1 MNILPG
7 NMRFGAGQPV
17 KRLEDQRLLTGKGQ
31 FIDDK
36 PEDGALWL
44 HVLRSPHAHAK
55 IVSIDVKAAKDMP
68 GVEAVYT
75 GADLVADNVGTIP
88 TLSVFMRPDGKP
100 MTVPPRRLLAH
111 EIVRFAGEPVA
122 AVVATSRVAAQ
133 TAAEAIAVGY
143 EVLPSVIDPVEAVKP
158 GAPVVWPEAPDN
170 IVAVMSYGDAAK
182 VEEAFAKAAHT
193 VSLDLVSQRLVP
205 SAMEPRSTI
214 AEVEKKTGRLIL
226 HVQSQT
232 PGSTRDVLAEAV
244 LKRPKESV
252 RVLVGDIGGGFGQKT
267 NLYPEDGIV
276 AYAATKLSRKVRWRG
291 DRTDE
296 FVGGTH
302 GRDLTSTGEFALDAK
317 GRVLAY
323 RVRSL
328 GGTGAYSTGAGNI
341 IPLVLGPFVQS
352 GVYDLPLVHYEV
364 KSVMTNTAPVGAYR
378 GAGRPEGVF
387 IVERLMDAAA
397 RQIGI
402 DPRTIRKLNYIKPA
416 QLPYTNAVG
425 QIYNSGAFAHML
437 ERASDLADWN
447 GFSARKKAAKK
458 KGLLYGR
465 GLTSYIEWTGGRA
478 HTEKVSLH
486 ATAEGR
492 VILHSG
498 TMAMGQGL
506 QTTYTQMVSEALGIP
521 MDRIDIVQGDT
532 DLATGF
538 GSVGSR
544 SLFVGG
550 TALAV
555 SANDL
560 IAKAREKAANELEA
574 SVEDIEYRDGMF
586 TVVGTDK
593 RIAVRDRE
601 GEDGA
606 RLSVD
611 SAGEVDGPSWPNG
624 THICEVEIDPETGVT
639 RVVRY
644 ITVDDVGVAVNP
656 MLVTGQIH
664 GGVAQ
669 GIGQA
674 LYEGVAY
681 DAEGQL
687 LTASYQDYCV
697 PRADDIPPI
706 TLTLD
711 ESAPCSTNPLGAKGC
726 GESGAIGGT
735 PCIANGVIDALADR
749 HQEPADTAD
758 ADEGLAGDPGRQ
770 GGRSCSLRTC
780 FRMRPSPWRRPLPL
794 TLIGSMDSGSP
805 SPRPR
810 NDGEEGAY
818 NPAPSWRRCRAGSP
832 TSRRRSCRPGR

>member
-7 NMRFGAGQPV
+7 NLRFGAGKPV
-17 KRLEDQRLLTGKGQ
+17 KRLEDQRLLTGKGN

-44 HVLRSPHAHAK
+44 YVLRSPHAHAK
-55 IVSIDVKAAKDMP
+55 IKAIDTKAAAEMN
-68 GVEAVYT
+68 GVAAVFT
-75 GADLVADNVGTIP
+75 GADLVRDDVGTIP
-88 TLSVFMRPDGKP
+88 TLAVFQRPDGKP

-122 AVVATSRVAAQ
+122 AVVASSRVLAQ
-133 TAAEAIAVGY
+133 SAAEAIEVEY
-143 EVLPSVIDPVEAVKP
+143 EVLPSVVDPLEAIKP
-158 GAPVVWPEAPDN
+158 GAPVVWPDAPDN
-170 IVAVMSYGDAAK
+170 IVAAMNYGDAAK
-182 VEEAFAKAAHT
+182 VEEAFAKAAHKI
-193 VSLDLVSQRLVP
+193 SLDLVSQRLVP

-214 AEVEKKTGRLIL
+214 AEVERKSGRLLL

-232 PGSTRDVLAEAV
+232 PGSTRDILAEV
-244 LKRPKESV
+244 LKRPKENI

-267 NLYPEDGIV
+267 SLYPEDGIV
-276 AYAATKLSRKVRWRG
+276 AYAATRLGKKIRWRG

-302 GRDLTSTGEFALDAK
+302 GRDLTSTGEFALDEK

-323 RVRSL
+323 RVRSV
-328 GGTGAYSTGAGNI
+328 GGTGAYSTGAGNV

-397 RQIGI
+397 RQTGI
-402 DPRTIRKLNYIKPA
+402 DPRTIRKVNYVKPA

-425 QIYNSGAFAHML
+425 QVYDSGAFAHML
-437 ERASDLADWN
+437 DRAVKLSDWD
-447 GFSARKKAAKK
+447 GFNARKRAAKK
-458 KGLLYGR
+458 RGMLYGR
-465 GLTSYIEWTGGRA
+465 GLTSYIEWTGGRV
-478 HTEKVSLH
+478 HNEKVSLH

-492 VILHSG
+492 VVLHSG

-506 QTTYTQMVSEALGIP
+506 QTTYTQMVSDSLGVP
-521 MDRIDIVQGDT
+521 MDKIDVIQGDT
-532 DLATGF
+532 DLAIGF

-550 TALAV
+550 TAVAV

-560 IAKAREKAANELEA
+560 INKAREKASQLLET
-574 SVEDIEYRDGMF
+574 SVEDIEYRDGLL

-593 RIAVRDRE
+593 RITLFEIAQK
-601 GEDGA
+601 EDGA
-606 RLSVD
+606 KLSVD
-611 SAGEVDGPSWPNG
+611 SEGEVDGPSWPNG

-644 ITVDDVGVAVNP
+644 TTVDDVGRAVNP
-656 MLVTGQIH
+656 MLVTGQVH

-687 LTASYQDYCV
+687 LTASYQDYCL
-697 PRADDIPPI
+697 PRADDVPPI
-706 TLTLD
+706 AVTLD
-711 ESAPCSTNPLGAKGC
+711 ESAPCRTNPLGAKGC
-726 GESGAIGGT
+726 GESGAIGGP
-735 PCIANGVIDALADR
+735 PCIANGVMDALAEFGIT
-749 HQEPADTAD
+749 QLPT
-758 ADEGLAGDPGRQ
+758 
-770 GGRSCSLRTC
+770 
-780 FRMRPSPWRRPLPL
+780 PL
-794 TLIGSMDSGSP
+794 TPQKVWQAI
-805 SPRPR
+805 R
-810 NDGEEGAY
+810 EA
-818 NPAPSWRRCRAGSP
+818 RAV
-832 TSRRRSCRPGR
+832 RA

>member
-17 KRLEDQRLLTGKGQ
+17 KRLEDPRLLTGKGL

-44 HVLRSPHAHAK
+44 HVLRSPHAHAN
-55 IVSIDVKAAKDMP
+55 IVSIDTQAAAGMP
-68 GVEAVYT
+68 GIEAIYT
-75 GADLVADNVGTIP
+75 GADLIADDVGTIP
-88 TLSVFMRPDGKP
+88 TLSIFKRPDGSP

-111 EIVRFAGEPVA
+111 ETVRYAGEPVA

-133 TAAEAIAVGY
+133 TAAEAIEIDY
-143 EVLPSVIDPVEAVKP
+143 KVLPSVVDPIEATKP
-158 GAPVVWPEAPDN
+158 GAPAVWADAPDN
-170 IVAVMSYGDAAK
+170 IAAVMSYGDAAK
-182 VEEAFAKAAHT
+182 VESAFASAAHI

-214 AEVEKKTGRLIL
+214 AEIDKESGRLIL

-232 PGSTRDVLAEAV
+232 PTATRDALAEAV

-267 NLYPEDGIV
+267 NLFPEDGIV

-296 FVGGTH
+296 FVGGSH

-317 GRVLAY
+317 GRVQAY

-328 GGTGAYSTGAGNI
+328 GGTGAYLTGGGAI

-352 GVYDLPLVHYEV
+352 GVYDLPLVHYEI
-364 KSVMTNTAPVGAYR
+364 KAVMTNTAPVGAYR

-402 DPRTIRKLNYIKPA
+402 DPRAIRKANYIKPA

-425 QIYNSGAFAHML
+425 QVYDSGAFAHML
-437 ERASDLADWN
+437 DRASALADWD
-447 GFSARKKAAKK
+447 GFAARKKAAKK

-478 HTEKVSLH
+478 HSEKVSLH

-506 QTTYTQMVSEALGIP
+506 QTTYTQMVSESLGIA

-532 DLATGF
+532 DRATGF
-538 GSVGSR
+538 GSIGSR

-555 SANDL
+555 SANDM
-560 IAKAREKAANELEA
+560 IAKAREKASNILEA
-574 SVEDIEYRDGMF
+574 SVEDIEYRDGML
-586 TVVGTDK
+586 TVVGTD
-593 RIAVRDRE
+593 RRVGLFEIAGKE
-601 GEDGA
+601 NGA
-606 RLSVD
+606 RLMVD
-611 SAGEVDGPSWPNG
+611 SEGVVDGPSWPNG
-624 THICEVEIDPETGVT
+624 THICEVEIDPETGVSK
-639 RVVRY
+639 VVRY
-644 ITVDDVGVAVNP
+644 TTVDDVGVAINP
-656 MLVTGQIH
+656 MLVSGQIH

-674 LYEGVAY
+674 LYEGVSY
-681 DAEGQL
+681 DPEGQL
-687 LTASYQDYCV
+687 LTASYQDYCL

-706 TLTLD
+706 TVTLD
-711 ESAPCSTNPLGAKGC
+711 ESAPCKTNPLGAKGC
-726 GESGAIGGT
+726 GESGAIGGP
-735 PCIANGVIDALADR
+735 PCIANGMMDALS
-749 HQEPADTAD
+749 ELGITNMN
-758 ADEGLAGDPGRQ
+758 
-770 GGRSCSLRTC
+770 T
-780 FRMRPSPWRRPLPL
+780 PL
-794 TLIGSMDSGSP
+794 TPMKVWQAIRDAKSA
-805 SPRPR
+805 RV
-810 NDGEEGAY
+810 
-818 NPAPSWRRCRAGSP
+818 
-832 TSRRRSCRPGR
+832 

>member
-31 FIDDK
+31 FIDDR

-44 HVLRSPHAHAK
+44 HVLRSPHAHAR
-55 IVSIDVKAAKDMP
+55 IVSIDTKAAAGMP
-68 GVEAVYT
+68 DVEAIYT
-75 GADLVADNVGTIP
+75 GADLIADDIGTLP
-88 TLSVFMRPDGKP
+88 TLAIFKRPDGSP

-122 AVVATSRVAAQ
+122 AVVATSRLAAQ
-133 TAAEAIAVGY
+133 NAAEAIAIDY
-143 EVLPSVIDPVEAVKP
+143 EVLPSVVDPVAAIKP
-158 GAPVVWPEAPDN
+158 GAPSVWPDAPDN

-182 VEEAFAKAAHT
+182 VEAAFASAKHV
-193 VSLDLVSQRLVP
+193 VSLDLVSQRLIP

-214 AEVEKKTGRLIL
+214 AEIDKTGRLIL

-232 PGSTRDVLAEAV
+232 PGSTRDLLAESV

-267 NLYPEDGIV
+267 SLYPEDGIV
-276 AYAATKLSRKVRWRG
+276 AYAAVKLGRKVRWRG

-317 GRVLAY
+317 GRVQAY
-323 RVRSL
+323 RVRSI
-328 GGTGAYSTGAGNI
+328 GGTGAYSTGTGNI
-341 IPLVLGPFVQS
+341 IPLVLGPFVQT
-352 GVYDLPLVHYEV
+352 GVYDLPLVHFEI

-378 GAGRPEGVF
+378 GAGRPEAVF

-397 RQIGI
+397 RQIGM
-402 DPRTIRKLNYIKPA
+402 DPRAIRKVNYIKPA
-416 QLPYTNAVG
+416 QLPYTNAAG
-425 QIYNSGAFAHML
+425 QVYDSGAFAHML
-437 ERASDLADWN
+437 ERASELADWD
-447 GFSARKKAAKK
+447 GFAARKKAARK

-492 VILHSG
+492 VVLHSG

-506 QTTYTQMVSEALGIP
+506 QTTYSQMVAASLGVA
-521 MDRIDIVQGDT
+521 IDKIDVIQGDT

-550 TALAV
+550 TAVAV
-555 SANDL
+555 STSDM
-560 IAKAREKAANELEA
+560 IAKAREKASNLLET
-574 SVEDIEYRDGMF
+574 SIDDIEYRDGWL
-586 TVVGTDK
+586 TVVGTDR
-593 RIAVRDRE
+593 RIGLFDIAKKE
-601 GEDGA
+601 SGA

-611 SAGEVDGPSWPNG
+611 SEGEVDGPSWPNG
-624 THICEVEIDPETGVT
+624 THICEVEIDPETGVSK
-639 RVVRY
+639 VVRY
-644 ITVDDVGVAVNP
+644 TTVDDVGVAVNP
-656 MLVTGQIH
+656 MLVTGQVH

-674 LYEGVAY
+674 LYEGVSY
-681 DAEGQL
+681 DEEGQL

-697 PRADDIPPI
+697 PRADDVPPI
-706 TLTLD
+706 TVTLD
-711 ESAPCSTNPLGAKGC
+711 DSAPCRTNPLGAKGC
-726 GESGAIGGT
+726 GESGAIGGP
-735 PCIANGVIDALADR
+735 PCIANGVMDALSDLGIS
-749 HQEPADTAD
+749 
-758 ADEGLAGDPGRQ
+758 GLN
-770 GGRSCSLRTC
+770 T
-780 FRMRPSPWRRPLPL
+780 PL
-794 TLIGSMDSGSP
+794 TPVKIWQAIREAKAAL
-805 SPRPR
+805 
-810 NDGEEGAY
+810 
-818 NPAPSWRRCRAGSP
+818 
-832 TSRRRSCRPGR
+832 

>member
-17 KRLEDQRLLTGKGQ
+17 KRLEDQRLLTGKGL

-44 HVLRSPHAHAK
+44 HVLRSPHAHAR
-55 IVSIDVKAAKDMP
+55 IVSVDTKAAAEMP

-75 GADLVADNVGTIP
+75 GADLVADDIGTLP
-88 TLSVFMRPDGKP
+88 TLLVFKRPDGSS
-100 MTVPPRRLLAH
+100 MTAPPRRLLAH
-111 EIVRFAGEPVA
+111 EIVRFAGAPVA
-122 AVVATSRVAAQ
+122 AVVATSRFAAQ
-133 TAAEAIAVGY
+133 TAAEAIVVEY
-143 EVLPSVIDPVEAVKP
+143 DVLPPVVDPVAATRP
-158 GAPVVWPEAPDN
+158 GAPAVWAEAPDN
-170 IVAVMSYGDAAK
+170 IVAAMSYGDAAA
-182 VEEAFAKAAHT
+182 VEAAFAGAAHV
-193 VSLDLVSQRLVP
+193 VSLDLISQKLIP

-214 AEVEKKTGRLIL
+214 AEIEKKTGRLIL

-232 PGSTRDVLAEAV
+232 PGSTRDLLAEAV

-267 NLYPEDGIV
+267 SLYPEDGMV
-276 AYAATKLSRKVRWRG
+276 AYAAVKLNRKVRWRG

-323 RVRSL
+323 RVRSV
-328 GGTGAYSTGAGNI
+328 GGTGAYMSSTANV
-341 IPLVLGPFVQS
+341 IPLVLVPFVQS

-364 KSVMTNTAPVGAYR
+364 KAVMTHTAPVGAYR

-397 RQIGI
+397 RQIGM
-402 DPRTIRKLNYIKPA
+402 DPRAIRKVNYIKPA
-416 QLPYTNAVG
+416 QMPYTNAVG
-425 QIYNSGAFAHML
+425 QVYDSGAFAHML
-437 ERASDLADWN
+437 ERASKLADWD
-447 GFSARKKAAKK
+447 GFAARKKAARK

-506 QTTYTQMVSEALGIP
+506 QTAYSQMVAASLGVG
-521 MDRIDIVQGDT
+521 IDSIDVVQGDT
-532 DLATGF
+532 DLAQGF

-550 TALAV
+550 TAVAV
-555 SANDL
+555 SSNDL
-560 IAKAREKAANELEA
+560 IVKAREKAANLLEA
-574 SVEDIEYRDGMF
+574 SVEDIEYLNGMLS
-586 TVVGTDK
+586 VVGTD
-593 RIAVRDRE
+593 RRVGLFEIAKKE
-601 GEDGA
+601 SGA

-611 SAGEVDGPSWPNG
+611 TTSEVDGPSWPNG
-624 THICEVEIDPETGVT
+624 THICEVEIDPETGVSK
-639 RVVRY
+639 VVRY
-644 ITVDDVGVAVNP
+644 TTVDDVGVAVNP
-656 MLVTGQIH
+656 MLVTGQVH

-674 LYEGVAY
+674 LYEGVTY
-681 DAEGQL
+681 DTEGQL
-687 LTASYQDYCV
+687 LTASYQDYCL
-697 PRADDIPPI
+697 PRAGDIPPI
-706 TLTLD
+706 EVTLD
-711 ESAPCSTNPLGAKGC
+711 DSAPCRTNPLGAKGC
-726 GESGAIGGT
+726 GESGAIGGP
-735 PCIANGVIDALADR
+735 PCITNGVMDALSELGIKTL
-749 HQEPADTAD
+749 HT
-758 ADEGLAGDPGRQ
+758 
-770 GGRSCSLRTC
+770 
-780 FRMRPSPWRRPLPL
+780 PL
-794 TLIGSMDSGSP
+794 TPMKVWLAI
-805 SPRPR
+805 RQ
-810 NDGEEGAY
+810 AK
-818 NPAPSWRRCRAGSP
+818 AG
-832 TSRRRSCRPGR
+832 GGVN

>member
-1 MNILPG
+1 MERLEDKLMNILPG
-7 NMRFGAGQPV
+7 DMRFGAGQPV

-36 PEDGALWL
+36 PDDGALWV
-44 HVLRSPHAHAK
+44 HVLRSPHAHAR
-55 IVSIDVKAAKDMP
+55 IVSIDRTAASEVS

-75 GADLVADNVGTIP
+75 GADLVADDIGTLP
-88 TLSVFMRPDGKP
+88 TLLVFQRPDGSP
-100 MTVPPRRLLAH
+100 MTTPPRRLLAH
-111 EIVRFAGEPVA
+111 EVVRFVGEPVA

-133 TAAEAIAVGY
+133 TAAEAIAVEY
-143 EVLPSVIDPVEAVKP
+143 HVLPSVIDPAEAIKP
-158 GAPVVWPEAPDN
+158 GAPAVWAEVPDN
-170 IVAVMSYGDAAK
+170 IVAGMSYGDAAA
-182 VEEAFAKAAHT
+182 VEAAFAGAAHV

-214 AEVEKKTGRLIL
+214 AEVEKKSGRLTL

-232 PGSTRDVLAEAV
+232 PGSTRDLLAEAV

-267 NLYPEDGIV
+267 SLHPEDGIV
-276 AYAATKLSRKVRWRG
+276 AYAAVKLGRKIRWRG

-317 GRVLAY
+317 GRVQAY

-328 GGTGAYSTGAGNI
+328 GGTGAYITGAGTI

-364 KSVMTNTAPVGAYR
+364 KAVMTHTAPVGAYR

-397 RQIGI
+397 RQIGM
-402 DPRTIRKLNYIKPA
+402 DPRAIRKANYVKPA

-425 QIYNSGAFAHML
+425 QIYDSGAFAHML
-437 ERASDLADWN
+437 ERATELADWD
-447 GFSARKKAAKK
+447 GFAARKKAAKK

-492 VILHSG
+492 IILHSG
-498 TMAMGQGL
+498 TQAMGQGL
-506 QTTYTQMVSEALGIP
+506 QTTYSQMIAASLGIRL
-521 MDRIDIVQGDT
+521 DRIDVVQGDT

-550 TALAV
+550 TAVAV
-555 SANDL
+555 SAGDL
-560 IAKAREKAANELEA
+560 IAKAREKAASLLET
-574 SVEDIEYRDGMF
+574 SIEDIEYRDGWL
-586 TVVGTDK
+586 TVVGTDR
-593 RIAVRDRE
+593 RIGLFDIAKKE
-601 GEDGA
+601 NGA

-611 SAGEVDGPSWPNG
+611 SEGEVDGPSWPNG
-624 THICEVEIDPETGVT
+624 THICEVEIDPETGVSQ
-639 RVVRY
+639 VVRY
-644 ITVDDVGVAVNP
+644 TTVDDVGVAVNP
-656 MLVTGQIH
+656 MLVTGQVH

-681 DAEGQL
+681 DADGQL

-697 PRADDIPPI
+697 PRAGDIPPI
-706 TLTLD
+706 AVTLD
-711 ESAPCSTNPLGAKGC
+711 DSAPCRTNPLGAKGC
-726 GESGAIGGT
+726 GESGAIGGP
-735 PCIANGVIDALADR
+735 PCITNGVMDAL
-749 HQEPADTAD
+749 EELGIKT
-758 ADEGLAGDPGRQ
+758 LN
-770 GGRSCSLRTC
+770 T
-780 FRMRPSPWRRPLPL
+780 PL
-794 TLIGSMDSGSP
+794 TPVKIWQAI
-805 SPRPR
+805 R
-810 NDGEEGAY
+810 EA
-818 NPAPSWRRCRAGSP
+818 RAA
-832 TSRRRSCRPGR
+832 RA